1 MSLAR
6 MQLYHALICACMNFG
21 RFVGWLV
28 SLKER
33 WKRLNPEI
41 QLTSNFRHASVSSLL
56 FTPPCLLY
64 LYLACIWFAPVFDL
78 YLICIFVCLLFWI
91 NDQTNKQLPSGQ
103 CLCLCSPCSRRLLP
117 PDFHVILL
125 SFLSFFVPFVILF
138 RNTCIFP
145 DHCLKLSVSVPGFPL
160 PLP

>member
-1 MSLAR
+1 
-6 MQLYHALICACMNFG
+6 MQLYHSLICACMNFS
-21 RFVGWLV
+21 RFFGWLV

-78 YLICIFVCLLFWI
+78 YLFLVFVFVNQGSNWQATSVWQVSLPLFTFYRLICLVL
-91 NDQTNKQLPSGQ
+91 
-103 CLCLCSPCSRRLLP
+103 
-117 PDFHVILL
+117 LL
-125 SFLSFFVPFVILF
+125 SYFVILC
-138 RNTCIFP
+138 NTFVLLGPAFVIRCHAYRFNSRISTFYKFIHL
-145 DHCLKLSVSVPGFPL
+145 D
-160 PLP
+160 